1 MSTILIVCT
10 TPDERAEMAL
20 QEARVLGYRCIF
32 SGDKADEKILALAA
46 ACYEIDWEN
55 WESLLHIAKLEK
67 VDGIV
72 GLCDKAMIPVAKT
85 CQALNLPCS
94 SPESMNRLI
103 SKNKFREVQER
114 AGVFYPK
121 YFTATEPDKL
131 EEKCASL
138 CFPVIVKPV
147 LCSSSFG
154 QTVVYD
160 IDGLKKA
167 FPTAA
172 ASSRNHMVCVEEY
185 VVSDSF
191 RCIELDIFVMDG
203 EILWDGTRESYRPE
217 IAPLRPT
224 YDVYPAVLTKEENAE
239 LQNTVSAI
247 LQEAGAVLGEY
258 NIEGFFT
265 REGKF
270 FVIEINPRQAG
281 YYNPQHIELFCGV
294 NLTKLLLSTAMG
306 DSSYF
311 EELKTF
317 SRLRKYMI
325 AYSVFSEKA
334 GILDH
339 VHVAPELRRHLL
351 EERFPLG
358 EKNGCFVPDILTA
371 TRPISILVFEFASRE
386 DLEEMRLQLETMVY
400 AVLAEQ

>member
-20 QEARVLGYRCIF
+20 QEARALGYRCIF

-55 WESLLHIAKLEK
+55 RESLLHIAKLEK

-185 VVSDSF
+185 VVSDSL

-217 IAPLRPT
+217 NAPLRPT
-224 YDVYPAVLTKEENAE
+224 YDVYPAVLTTEENAE
-239 LQNTVSAI
+239 LQNTVRAI

-294 NLTKLLLSTAMG
+294 NLTKLLLTTALG
-306 DSSYF
+306 DRSYF

-339 VHVAPELRRHLL
+339 VHVAPELRQHLL

-358 EKNGCFVPDILTA
+358 EKTGCFVPNILTA

-386 DLEEMRLQLETMVY
+386 ALEKVRLQLETMVY
-400 AVLAEQ
+400 AVLTEQ

>member
-1 MSTILIVCT
+1 M
-10 TPDERAEMAL
+10 P
-20 QEARVLGYRCIF
+20 
-32 SGDKADEKILALAA
+32 
-46 ACYEIDWEN
+46 
-55 WESLLHIAKLEK
+55 
-67 VDGIV
+67 
-72 GLCDKAMIPVAKT
+72 
-85 CQALNLPCS
+85 
-94 SPESMNRLI
+94 
-103 SKNKFREVQER
+103 
-114 AGVFYPK
+114 
-121 YFTATEPDKL
+121 
-131 EEKCASL
+131 
-138 CFPVIVKPV
+138 PV
-147 LCSSSFG
+147 LC
-154 QTVVYD
+154 V
-160 IDGLKKA
+160 
-167 FPTAA
+167 
-172 ASSRNHMVCVEEY
+172 ASNW
-185 VVSDSF
+185 
-191 RCIELDIFVMDG
+191 I
-203 EILWDGTRESYRPE
+203 
-217 IAPLRPT
+217 

-247 LQEAGAVLGEY
+247 LQEAGAMLGEY

-270 FVIEINPRQAG
+270 FVIEINPQQAG

-306 DSSYF
+306 DRSYF

-334 GILDH
+334 GILHH